1 MTVQFVHRADPCA
14 GCGRAVADVRIYGD
28 KTVYG
33 DHGLVAD
40 FVMHADGGYPGER
53 VDAECDWPT
62 G

>member
-1 MTVQFVHRADPCA
+1 M
-14 GCGRAVADVRIYGD
+14 ADVRIYGD